1 MNEQE
6 AEIKRLKKKIKG
18 LEGSIENWYKPWE
31 RDARAYLELLKKNK
45 ICSCCGVVDTPCVCP
60 FG

>member
-31 RDARAYLELLKKNK
+31 RDALVAISL
-45 ICSCCGVVDTPCVCP
+45 
-60 FG
+60 